1 MRLTSLLMCA
11 DAEAVQVLNR
21 VFDGLDVDLE
31 CCGDVAMA
39 KARIEAR
46 PFAIVLIDCL
56 AVGGIDLL
64 HHIRNSS
71 INNSA
76 VVIALLNAE
85 GEAGK
90 AFAAGA
96 NFVLYSPVSRERAT
110 HCLRAA
116 RSLVRQERRLRPRI
130 TFTSAASMAFAGKDE
145 AAAELTNIN
154 EFGLGVRT
162 SEKLPPF
169 CKVYF
174 QFSLPGDGSIV
185 RLAGEVMWQDAS
197 GRVGIRFANVPPSS
211 RKVLRAWVEQTLSV
225 EEKARSLRTA
235 VSANGTMEVKAD
247 LGPLR
252 SNHEKRDI
260 ERRECKLGADVYRP
274 ENSAPVRCILTDMSS
289 GGCYVETTDPFP
301 EGTAVEIMVRTESLK
316 LCIVGRVRSVNRGFG
331 MGVQFSLRDADQ
343 QRQVTE
349 LVEWVGKSWEL
360 KK

>member
-11 DAEAVQVLNR
+11 DAEAVQVLGR
-21 VFDGLDVDLE
+21 VFDGLDVEVE

-46 PFAIVLIDCL
+46 PFAIILVDCL
-56 AVGGIDLL
+56 GAGGAEFV

-116 RSLVRQERRLRPRI
+116 RSLVRQERRVRPRI
-130 TFTSAASMAFAGKDE
+130 TVTSSASMAFAGKDE
-145 AAAELTNIN
+145 AVAELMDIN
-154 EFGLGVRT
+154 EFGLGVKT
-162 SEKLPPF
+162 DEKLPPF

-174 QFSLPGDGSIV
+174 QFSLPGEKSVV

-211 RKVLRAWVEQTLSV
+211 RRVLQGWVEQTLSV
-225 EEKARSLRTA
+225 AEKARSSRAA
-235 VSANGTMEVKAD
+235 VSADETIEMKAD

-252 SNHEKRDI
+252 SNSEKRDI
-260 ERRECKLGADVYRP
+260 ERRQCKLGADVYRP
-274 ENSAPVRCILTDMSS
+274 ESSAPVRCILTDMSS

-316 LCIVGRVRSVNRGFG
+316 LCIAGRVRSVNRGFG

-343 QRQVTE
+343 QRQVRE
-349 LVEWVGKSWEL
+349 LVEWAGKARSQ
-360 KK
+360 